1 MTWPSSTRCP
11 NRSAPVTETDELTA
25 LAARVV
31 MASFPGA
38 VLPDWMRRRLGDG
51 LGSVCLFGSNVDGPA
66 QVADLTTAIH
76 AAGSEVLTATD
87 EEGGDV
93 TRLHRRTGSPHPG
106 NAALGAVD
114 DVALT
119 EAVAGEIGAELV
131 SAGIDL
137 NLAPVVDVNSNPD
150 NPVIGVRSF
159 GADPR
164 LVARHT
170 TAYVVGMQAS
180 GVGACAKHWPGHGDT
195 AVDSHLGLPVVD
207 ASPEELRRREL
218 VPFAAAVKAGTAAV
232 MTSHVLLTAVDAE
245 FPATLSAAA
254 VDLLREDLGFDGLLV
269 SDAIDM
275 AAIKAGRGEPAVAVR
290 ALAAG
295 VDLLCLGADKD
306 ELLFDA
312 VVAAIV
318 AAVRAGDLTEGRLL
332 EAAGTVLACSRR
344 VQEWRRTAMSRVP
357 GPTVNGFFAGPPVTA
372 SQQVADRA
380 LRVRGDVPPLKGAI
394 VLRFHTG
401 TNMAVGEVPWGVLEN
416 GVVIAPDRMVDVGP
430 EDAEELL
437 LPKTDGTPAVA
448 LVRDLHRHAWV
459 SEAVHALA
467 ARRPELVVVEM
478 GWPGEQPLPGS
489 ASVFTYGAGRGNA
502 KALDALL
509 ANGSGPR

>member
-1 MTWPSSTRCP
+1 M
-11 NRSAPVTETDELTA
+11 DELTA

-31 MASFPGA
+31 MASFPGTE
-38 VLPDWMRRRLGDG
+38 LPDWMRRRLGDG
-51 LGSVCLFGSNVDGPA
+51 LGSLCLFGSNVDGPA
-66 QVADLTTAIH
+66 QLAGLTTAIH
-76 AAGSEVLTATD
+76 AAGTEVLIATD

-93 TRLHRRTGSPHPG
+93 TRLHRRTGSAHPG
-106 NAALGAVD
+106 NAALGVVD

-119 EAVAGEIGAELV
+119 EAVAGEIGAELLA
-131 SAGIDL
+131 AGIDL

-159 GADPR
+159 GSDPH
-164 LVARHT
+164 LVARHA
-170 TAYVVGMQAS
+170 TAYVVGLQAA
-180 GVGACAKHWPGHGDT
+180 GIGACAKHWPGHGDT

-207 ASPEELRRREL
+207 ASMDELRRREI
-218 VPFAAAVKAGTAAV
+218 VPFAAAVKAGAAAV
-232 MTSHVLLTAVDAE
+232 MTSHVLLPAVDAE
-245 FPATLSAAA
+245 SPATLSAAA
-254 VDLLREDLGFDGLLV
+254 VDLLRDLGFQGLVV

-275 AAIKAGRGEPAVAVR
+275 AAVKAGRGEPAVAVR

-306 ELLFDA
+306 ELLVDA
-312 VVAAIV
+312 VIAAI
-318 AAVRAGDLTEGRLL
+318 ADAVRSGDLTEKRLL
-332 EAAGTVLACSRR
+332 EASERVVACSRR
-344 VQEWRRTAMSRVP
+344 VQEMRKTALAREP
-357 GPTVNGFFAGPPVTA
+357 DYTVGGFFAGPPVTA
-372 SQQVADRA
+372 SQQAADRA
-380 LRVRGDVPPLKGAI
+380 LRVRGEVPPLKGAI

-401 TNMAVGEVPWGVLEN
+401 SNMAVGEVPWGVLED
-416 GVVIAPDRMVDVGP
+416 GVVIGPDRVGDVGP
-430 EDAEELL
+430 EDAEEPL

-459 SEAVHALA
+459 AEAVHALA

-489 ASVFTYGAGRGNA
+489 ASVCTYGAGRGNA

-509 ANGSGPR
+509 ANGSGTR

>member
-1 MTWPSSTRCP
+1 
-11 NRSAPVTETDELTA
+11 VDELTA

-31 MASFPGA
+31 MASFPGTE
-38 VLPDWMRRRLGDG
+38 LPDWMRSRLGDG

-66 QVADLTTAIH
+66 QVAGLTAAIH
-76 AAGSEVLTATD
+76 AAGSDVLIATD

-106 NAALGAVD
+106 NAALGVVD

-131 SAGIDL
+131 AAGIDL

-159 GADPR
+159 GADPH

-170 TAYVVGMQAS
+170 TAYVVGLQAS

-207 ASPEELRRREL
+207 ATFEELRRREL
-218 VPFAAAVKAGTAAV
+218 VPFAAAVKSGATAV
-232 MTSHVLLTAVDAE
+232 MTSHVLLPAVDAE
-245 FPATLSAAA
+245 HPATLSAAA
-254 VDLLREDLGFDGLLV
+254 VNLLRNDLGFEGLLV

-275 AAIKAGRGEPAVAVR
+275 AAVKAGRGEPAVAVR

-295 VDLLCLGADKD
+295 VDLLCLGADKG
-306 ELLFDA
+306 ELHVDA
-312 VVAAIV
+312 VIAAI
-318 AAVRAGDLTEGRLL
+318 AEAVRSGDLADERLA
-332 EAAGTVLACSRR
+332 EAAGRVVACSRR
-344 VQEWRRTAMSRVP
+344 VQEMREAALAREP
-357 GPTVNGFFAGPPVTA
+357 EYTVDGFFAGPPVTA

-380 LRVRGDVPPLKGAI
+380 LRVRGEVPPLKGVI

-401 TNMAVGEVPWGVLEN
+401 ANMAVGEVPWGALEN
-416 GVVIAPDRMVDVGP
+416 GVVIGPDRMVDVGP

-459 SEAVHALA
+459 AGAVRALA

-489 ASVFTYGAGRGNA
+489 ASVCTYGAGRVNA

-509 ANGSGPR
+509 ANGSGSR

>member
-1 MTWPSSTRCP
+1 M
-11 NRSAPVTETDELTA
+11 DELTA
-25 LAARVV
+25 AAARVV
-31 MASFPGA
+31 MASFPGTE
-38 VLPDWMRRRLGDG
+38 LPDWMRGRLGDG

-66 QVADLTTAIH
+66 QLADLTTAIH
-76 AAGSEVLTATD
+76 GAGSDVLIATD

-106 NAALGAVD
+106 NAALGVVD

-119 EAVAGEIGAELV
+119 EAVAAEIGAELV
-131 SAGIDL
+131 AAGIDL

-159 GADPR
+159 GTDPH

-170 TAYVVGMQAS
+170 TAYVVGLQAA
-180 GVGACAKHWPGHGDT
+180 GVGVCAKHWPGHGDT

-207 ASPEELRRREL
+207 ASLEELRRREL
-218 VPFAAAVKAGTAAV
+218 VPFAAAVAAGAASV
-232 MTSHVLLTAVDAE
+232 MTSHVLLPAVDAE

-254 VDLLREDLGFDGLLV
+254 IDLLRNDLGFDGLVV

-275 AAIKAGRGEPAVAVR
+275 AAVNAGRGEPAVAVR
-290 ALAAG
+290 ALVAG
-295 VDLLCLGADKD
+295 VDLLCLGANKD
-306 ELLFDA
+306 EALLDA
-312 VVAAIV
+312 VVAEIV
-318 AAVRAGDLTEGRLL
+318 DDVRSGGQLTEERLF
-332 EAAGTVLACSRR
+332 EASERVVACSRR
-344 VQEWRRTAMSRVP
+344 MQELRERALAREP
-357 GPTVNGFFAGPPVTA
+357 DYTVGGFFAGPPVTA

-401 TNMAVGEVPWGVLEN
+401 SNLAVGDVPWGVLEN
-416 GVVIAPDRMVDVGP
+416 GVVIGPDRMVDVGP
-430 EDAEELL
+430 EDADELL
-437 LPKTDGTPAVA
+437 LPKTDGTPVVA
-448 LVRDLHRHAWV
+448 LVRDLHRHPWV
-459 SEAVHALA
+459 ARAVRALA
-467 ARRPELVVVEM
+467 ARRPELVMVEM

-489 ASVFTYGAGRGNA
+489 ASVCTFGAGRVNG

-509 ANGSGPR
+509 ANGSANDE